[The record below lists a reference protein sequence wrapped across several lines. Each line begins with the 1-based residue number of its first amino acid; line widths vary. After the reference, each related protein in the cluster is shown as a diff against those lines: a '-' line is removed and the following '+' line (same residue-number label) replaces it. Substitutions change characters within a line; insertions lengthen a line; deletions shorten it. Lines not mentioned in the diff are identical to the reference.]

1 MTGSLFW
8 YIFKKRGFASKSNLF
23 LFTKSS
29 CFYGQW
35 PIFSSL
41 ILGREADV
49 KKKNMVKIPK
59 LEDMLKAG
67 MHFGH
72 RTNRW
77 HPKMGQ
83 FVFTSKNGIYIIDLK
98 KTQEQL
104 EKALEFMTKLVSEG
118 KSILF
123 VGTKNQV
130 SEPLKKMATEI
141 GQPYIVGKWLGGY
154 LTNFL
159 VVKKSVKKYLDLIE
173 KREGGKLEKYT
184 KKERLNFDREIKKLE
199 MRVGGLTSLNKLPD
213 ALFVWDIK
221 EEETAIKEAK
231 QKNIPIVAICDT
243 NVNPEEVTY
252 PIPANDDSTKT
263 IKIVLEAIKDSIL
276 ETKKGLKA

>member
-1 MTGSLFW
+1 M
-8 YIFKKRGFASKSNLF
+8 
-23 LFTKSS
+23 
-29 CFYGQW
+29 
-35 PIFSSL
+35 
-41 ILGREADV
+41 
-49 KKKNMVKIPK
+49 
-59 LEDMLKAG
+59 EDMLKAG

-77 HPKMGQ
+77 HPKMKQ
-83 FVFTSKNGIYIIDLK
+83 FIFTSKNGIYIIDLK
-98 KTQEQL
+98 KTQEKL
-104 EKALEFMTKLVSEG
+104 AEALEFMVKLIGEG

-130 SEPLKKMATEI
+130 SAPLKKLAEDI
-141 GQPYIVGKWLGGY
+141 AQPYIVGKWLGGY

-173 KREGGKLEKYT
+173 KKETGKLDKYT
-184 KKERLNFDREIKKLE
+184 KKERLEFDREIKKLE
-199 MRVGGLTSLNKLPD
+199 MRVGGLASLNKLPD

-221 EEETAIKEAK
+221 EEETAVREAQ
-231 QKNIPIVAICDT
+231 QKNIPIIAICDT

-263 IKIVLEAIKDSIL
+263 IKLIVDAIRDSIL
-276 ETKKGLKA
+276 ASRK

>member
-1 MTGSLFW
+1 
-8 YIFKKRGFASKSNLF
+8 
-23 LFTKSS
+23 
-29 CFYGQW
+29 
-35 PIFSSL
+35 
-41 ILGREADV
+41 
-49 KKKNMVKIPK
+49 MVKIPK

-77 HPKMGQ
+77 HPKMKQ
-83 FVFTSKNGIYIIDLK
+83 FIFTSKNGIYIIDLK
-98 KTQEQL
+98 KAQAQL
-104 EKALEFMTKLVSEG
+104 EIALEFMAKLVSEG

-159 VVKKSVKKYLDLIE
+159 VVKKSIKKYLDLIE
-173 KREGGKLEKYT
+173 KRETGKLEKYT
-184 KKERLNFDREIKKLE
+184 KKERLEFDREIKKLE
-199 MRVGGLTSLNKLPD
+199 MRVGGLTSLNKMPD

-221 EEETAIKEAK
+221 EEETAIREAQ
-231 QKNIPIVAICDT
+231 QKNIPIIAICDT
-243 NVNPEEVTY
+243 NVNPDEVTY
-252 PIPANDDSTKT
+252 AIPANDDSTKT
-263 IKIVLEAIKDSIL
+263 IKILLEAIKNAIL
-276 ETKKGLKA
+276 EGKKNIKA

>member
-1 MTGSLFW
+1 MQKLPSL
-8 YIFKKRGFASKSNLF
+8 
-23 LFTKSS
+23 
-29 CFYGQW
+29 
-35 PIFSSL
+35 
-41 ILGREADV
+41 E
-49 KKKNMVKIPK
+49 
-59 LEDMLKAG
+59 EMLKAG
-67 MHFGH
+67 THFGH

-77 HPKMGQ
+77 HPKMKQ
-83 FVFTSKNGIYIIDLK
+83 FIFTSKNGIYIIDLK

-104 EKALEFMTKLVSEG
+104 EIALNFMAKLVSEG

-154 LTNFL
+154 LTNFA

-173 KREGGKLEKYT
+173 KKETGKLEKYT

-199 MRVGGLTSLNKLPD
+199 MRVGGLTSLNKMPD

-221 EEETAIKEAK
+221 EEETAIREAQ

-252 PIPANDDSTKT
+252 AIPANDDSTKT
-263 IKIVLEAIKDSIL
+263 ISIILDAISSAILEAKKNIK
-276 ETKKGLKA
+276 A

>member
-1 MTGSLFW
+1 MQKLPSL
-8 YIFKKRGFASKSNLF
+8 
-23 LFTKSS
+23 
-29 CFYGQW
+29 
-35 PIFSSL
+35 
-41 ILGREADV
+41 E
-49 KKKNMVKIPK
+49 
-59 LEDMLKAG
+59 EMLKAG
-67 MHFGH
+67 THFGH

-77 HPKMGQ
+77 HPKMKQ
-83 FVFTSKNGIYIIDLK
+83 FIFTSKNGIYIIDLK

-104 EKALEFMTKLVSEG
+104 EIALDFMAKLVSEG

-130 SEPLKKMATEI
+130 AEPLKKMAIEI

-154 LTNFL
+154 LTNFT

-173 KREGGKLEKYT
+173 KKETGKLEKYT

-199 MRVGGLTSLNKLPD
+199 MRVGGLASLNKMPD
-213 ALFVWDIK
+213 ALFVWDIN
-221 EEETAIKEAK
+221 EEETAIREAQ

-252 PIPANDDSTKT
+252 AIPANDDSTKT
-263 IKIVLEAIKDSIL
+263 IKIMLDAISTAILEAKKNIK
-276 ETKKGLKA
+276 A